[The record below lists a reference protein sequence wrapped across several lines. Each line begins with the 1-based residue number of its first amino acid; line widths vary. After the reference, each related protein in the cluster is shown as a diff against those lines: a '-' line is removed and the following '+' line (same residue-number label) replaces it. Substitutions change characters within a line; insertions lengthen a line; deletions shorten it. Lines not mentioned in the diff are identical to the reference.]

1 MTETT
6 KTRAVNDPSLTAK
19 DGSEAALQQGKRS
32 KTAPAKGG
40 KAADQGG
47 TRSTRKAAAQQIKLT
62 PAVEA
67 ALAKAA
73 ADLPLSPSEIVDTA
87 LRDWFRAWY
96 PDLL

>member
-6 KTRAVNDPSLTAK
+6 KTRAAK
-19 DGSEAALQQGKRS
+19 DGSKAAPAKRS
-32 KTAPAKGG
+32 KIATAKGS
-40 KAADQGG
+40 K
-47 TRSTRKAAAQQIKLT
+47 AAQQIRLT

-87 LRDWFRAWY
+87 LRDWLRVWY

>member
-6 KTRAVNDPSLTAK
+6 KTRIVKEPSLPVK
-19 DGSEAALQQGKRS
+19 DGSKA
-32 KTAPAKGG
+32 APAKRG
-40 KAADQGG
+40 KTTPAKG
-47 TRSTRKAAAQQIKLT
+47 SKAAAQQITLT

-87 LRDWFRAWY
+87 VRDWMRTWY

>member
-1 MTETT
+1 MTYTT
-6 KTRAVNDPSLTAK
+6 KTRPVKEPSLTVK
-19 DGSEAALQQGKRS
+19 DGSEAASQQGKRS
-32 KTAPAKGG
+32 KTATAKGS
-40 KAADQGG
+40 K
-47 TRSTRKAAAQQIKLT
+47 AQQIKLT

-87 LRDWFRAWY
+87 LRDWLRTWY

>member
-6 KTRAVNDPSLTAK
+6 RTRSVKAPSLTVK
-19 DGSEAALQQGKRS
+19 DGSEAAPQQGKRG
-32 KTAPAKGG
+32 KAAPAKGG
-40 KAADQGG
+40 K
-47 TRSTRKAAAQQIKLT
+47 AQQIKLT

-73 ADLPLSPSEIVDTA
+73 AELPLSPSEIVDTA
-87 LRDWFRAWY
+87 LRDWLRVWY

>member
-6 KTRAVNDPSLTAK
+6 EARPAK
-19 DGSEAALQQGKRS
+19 DSSKAAPAKRS
-32 KTAPAKGG
+32 K
-40 KAADQGG
+40 AASQGS
-47 TRSTRKAAAQQIKLT
+47 TRSARKAASQPIKLT

-87 LRDWFRAWY
+87 LRDWLRVWY

>member
-6 KTRAVNDPSLTAK
+6 KTRAAK
-19 DGSEAALQQGKRS
+19 DGSEAAPQQGKRS
-32 KTAPAKGG
+32 KAAPAKG
-40 KAADQGG
+40 
-47 TRSTRKAAAQQIKLT
+47 SKAAAQRITLT

-87 LRDWFRAWY
+87 LRDWLRVWY

>member
-6 KTRAVNDPSLTAK
+6 ETRTRA
-19 DGSEAALQQGKRS
+19 AAKRS
-32 KTAPAKGG
+32 KTATAKGS
-40 KAADQGG
+40 K
-47 TRSTRKAAAQQIKLT
+47 AAQQIKLT

-87 LRDWFRAWY
+87 LRDWLRLWY

>member
-6 KTRAVNDPSLTAK
+6 ETRTRA
-19 DGSEAALQQGKRS
+19 AAKRS
-32 KTAPAKGG
+32 KAATAKGS
-40 KAADQGG
+40 KAAQP
-47 TRSTRKAAAQQIKLT
+47 IKLT

-87 LRDWFRAWY
+87 LRDWLRLWY

>member
-6 KTRAVNDPSLTAK
+6 KTRAVNDLSLTVK
-19 DGSEAALQQGKRS
+19 DGSEAAPQQGKRS
-32 KTAPAKGG
+32 K
-40 KAADQGG
+40 
-47 TRSTRKAAAQQIKLT
+47 AQQIKLT

-73 ADLPLSPSEIVDTA
+73 AELPLSPSEIVDTA
-87 LRDWFRAWY
+87 LRDWMRTWY

>member
-1 MTETT
+1 MTGTT
-6 KTRAVNDPSLTAK
+6 KTRAAKEPSLTVK
-19 DGSEAALQQGKRS
+19 DSSEAAKGKRS
-32 KTAPAKGG
+32 KAAPAKGG
-40 KAADQGG
+40 
-47 TRSTRKAAAQQIKLT
+47 KAAAQQIKLT

-87 LRDWFRAWY
+87 LRDWLRTWY

>member
-1 MTETT
+1 MAETT
-6 KTRAVNDPSLTAK
+6 KTRAVKEPSLAAK
-19 DGSEAALQQGKRS
+19 DGSKAAPAKRG
-32 KTAPAKGG
+32 KTAPAKGS
-40 KAADQGG
+40 KAAQRI
-47 TRSTRKAAAQQIKLT
+47 TLT

-87 LRDWFRAWY
+87 LRDWLRVWY

>member
-6 KTRAVNDPSLTAK
+6 KTRAVNDLSLTVK
-19 DGSEAALQQGKRS
+19 DGSEAAPQQGKRS
-32 KTAPAKGG
+32 KAAPAK
-40 KAADQGG
+40 
-47 TRSTRKAAAQQIKLT
+47 RSKAQQITLT

-73 ADLPLSPSEIVDTA
+73 AELPLSPSEIVDTA

>member
-6 KTRAVNDPSLTAK
+6 KTRIVKEPSLAAK
-19 DGSEAALQQGKRS
+19 DGSEAP
-32 KTAPAKGG
+32 PAKRG
-40 KAADQGG
+40 KAATAKG
-47 TRSTRKAAAQQIKLT
+47 SKAAAQQIKLT

-87 LRDWFRAWY
+87 VRDWMRAWY